1 VNETTEVEQVRTALE
16 TFFEGLDARD
26 VLTICRIWHPDA
38 QLFLNSAILNTRS
51 LSFLLSL
58 PDLVEFKI
66 KEIRHIDVHQM
77 IATARVDYA
86 MPIGSH
92 AGFFNLVKAEGEW
105 RIANW
110 VDHGVAMPLSRYSA

>member
-26 VLTICRIWHPDA
+26 ALTICRIWHPDA

>member
-1 VNETTEVEQVRTALE
+1 MNEKADVEQIRMALR
-16 TFFEGLDARD
+16 TFFESLDSRD
-26 VLTICRIWHPDA
+26 VATICRIWHPDA
-38 QLFLNSAILNTRS
+38 QLFLNSAILNTRT

-66 KEIRHIDVHQM
+66 EKIRHIDVHQM
-77 IATARVDYA
+77 IATAGVDYA

-92 AGFFNLVKAEGEW
+92 AGFFNLVKTDGEW

-110 VDHGVAMPLSRYSA
+110 VDHGIAMPC